1 MHSDRKIRFPSRG
14 PPHTLTGMT
23 KHRTTPALTTRLWQ
37 GVRTRQTLAAADA
50 DAAARMVTLPAAW
63 ETQAASGLAAL
74 APGQGAVRLAEAA
87 DAWIRPI
94 AERARQAG
102 LAEDCADR
110 LHHLLLTRRGAP
122 TLPVWQSVPAPCPGF
137 VLNLVAF
144 HDPVHG
150 FDVTAFAEA
159 AELAAVALTLAAPAA
174 QALAIGMA
182 DLAGLLALLGL
193 AYDSDA
199 ARDVAAALAALLRAR
214 AELGSAAMAARF
226 GVVAPPVR
234 ARAAPAATAV
244 AGLADAAR
252 LAQAKAATAARR
264 HVTTTA
270 IMAPGPADA
279 LLGVETGG
287 IAPAFSP
294 LDDAGALT
302 RTAQSWLVS
311 RGLSAAAALAAM
323 IAGQDVFAAA
333 DAAAH
338 IAMHDAVAAHLQAM
352 PARPTLMTPSLMT
365 KGQQEVTRPGHRE
378 LPARRAGYTQKVSVG
393 GHKMVLGTSEYADG
407 KLGEIT
413 IALPKE
419 SPSLR
424 GLMDNFAVAVSLGL
438 QHGVPLDTFVEAFA
452 ATRFGA
458 AGVVEG
464 DPAVTR
470 ASSLLDYAFRHLA
483 VNYLGRTDVA
493 NTEDEDVDAQAG
505 AEPAPLLPLDL
516 PREDGPRPRR
526 RALRLVA
533 R

>member
-1 MHSDRKIRFPSRG
+1 
-14 PPHTLTGMT
+14 MT
-23 KHRTTPALTTRLWQ
+23 KLRTTQPLTTRLWQ
-37 GVRTRQTLAAADA
+37 GVRTRQTMAAADP
-50 DAAARMVTLPAAW
+50 DAAARMVTLPVAW
-63 ETQAASGLAAL
+63 EPQAAEALAAL
-74 APGQGAVRLAEAA
+74 APGHSAVRLVDAA

-94 AERARQAG
+94 VERARQAG
-102 LAEDCADR
+102 LADDLADR

-122 TLPVWQSVPAPCPGF
+122 SLPLWQGLPTPCPGF

-144 HDPVHG
+144 HDPAHG
-150 FDVTAFAEA
+150 FDVAAFAEA
-159 AELAAVALTLAAPAA
+159 AEIAAIALTLAAPAA

-193 AYDSDA
+193 DYASDA
-199 ARDVAAALAALLRAR
+199 ARAVAAALAALLRAH
-214 AELGSAAMAARF
+214 ADLGSAAMAERF
-226 GVVAPPVR
+226 GAIAPPGATLVG
-234 ARAAPAATAV
+234 PAATAI
-244 AGLADAAR
+244 AGLADAVR
-252 LAQAKAATAARR
+252 HAQARAATAPRR

-270 IMAPGPADA
+270 IMAPGPAEA

-294 LDDAGALT
+294 LDDAGGLT
-302 RTAQSWLVS
+302 RTAQAWLVS
-311 RGLSAAAALAAM
+311 RGLTAQAALAAL
-323 IAGQDVFAAA
+323 IAGQDVLATPGVA
-333 DAAAH
+333 DH
-338 IAMHDAVAAHLQAM
+338 IAMHDAVAAHIQMM
-352 PARPTLMTPSLMT
+352 PARPTLATAALMAPA
-365 KGQQEVTRPGHRE
+365 EIARPGHRE

-393 GHKMVLGTSEYADG
+393 GHKMVLSTSEYADG

-424 GLMDNFAVAVSLGL
+424 GLMDNFGVAVSLGL
-438 QHGVPLDTFVEAFA
+438 QHGVPLDAFVEAFT

-458 AGVVEG
+458 AGTVEG
-464 DPAVTR
+464 DPAVAR

-493 NTEDEDVDAQAG
+493 TTEDEDVDAQAS